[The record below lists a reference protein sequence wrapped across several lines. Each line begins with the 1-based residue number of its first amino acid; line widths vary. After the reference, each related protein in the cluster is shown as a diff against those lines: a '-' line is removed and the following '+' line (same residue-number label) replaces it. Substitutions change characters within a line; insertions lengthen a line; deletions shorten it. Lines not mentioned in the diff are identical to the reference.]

1 MSYTALVTII
11 SPTDLKYCL
20 TTRLGDEW
28 SEGEKLAETIG
39 RERSFNEA
47 MIAAHHAAEASA
59 IIVVRKSL
67 TSDLERAAWA
77 DTWADETWT
86 VEFTPHGEEDTLV
99 TVTGHDAGGTQIFYR
114 RTLRG

>member
-1 MSYTALVTII
+1 MSYTALITII

-39 RERSFNEA
+39 RERSFNDA
-47 MIAAHHAAEASA
+47 MRAAYDLAEASP

-86 VEFTPHGEEDTLV
+86 VEFMPLGNEDTKV
-99 TVTGHDAGGTQIFYR
+99 TVTGRDASGEVIFMR
-114 RTLRG
+114 VTIRG